1 MPHSA
6 PRRSLVRRKVTAR
19 RARCGSSSEA
29 ISTRSLPTPRTTSFS
44 KDFSARGNLSSR
56 KYEVLCIKYNKIMK
70 KDFDGWNKARKI
82 IETNRWGCSFYAG
95 VCTLSQ
101 QRESWEVLS
110 LTPIERPLEYSM
122 TECSSKTKL
131 ESVENGNTALASG
144 ASSIVPRTML
154 QRAELVGISV
164 ASGTWMSR
172 RKRRAC
178 GKRPTEAGQGNR
190 TPRARSDKL

>member
-1 MPHSA
+1 MQ
-6 PRRSLVRRKVTAR
+6 
-19 RARCGSSSEA
+19 
-29 ISTRSLPTPRTTSFS
+29 
-44 KDFSARGNLSSR
+44 
-56 KYEVLCIKYNKIMK
+56 
-70 KDFDGWNKARKI
+70 KDFDSWNKARKI

-95 VCTLSQ
+95 VCTSSQ

-110 LTPIERPLEYSM
+110 LTPIERPLGYSM

-190 TPRARSDKL
+190 TPRARSDKLDPAPCVRLWEILPYAPHIRISTHTFYFSYTLHLFPYT